1 MKFGF
6 IDTSVFIEVDL
17 REVYFQEPLSLFC
30 EWFLVSQQAVIHP
43 AERGSF
49 ADNLSFLLALALKRA
64 SWHACRQR
72 RTRCTTW
79 THTHN
84 HYQAM
89 PGTQT
94 QQKTELWDSS
104 KDATMEIRSMWPTRG
119 FGQYGAAEKPEA
131 KKSGQSDEC

>member
-1 MKFGF
+1 MKLGF
-6 IDTSVFIEVDL
+6 IDTSVIIEVNL
-17 REVYFQEPLSLFC
+17 SEVYFQEPLPLFC
-30 EWFLVSQQAVIHP
+30 EWFLVGQQTVFHL

-49 ADNLSFLLALALKRA
+49 ADSLSLLLALALKHA

-79 THTHN
+79 THAHN

-89 PGTQT
+89 LGTQT

-104 KDATMEIRSMWPTRG
+104 KDATMQIRSMWPTRD

-131 KKSGQSDEC
+131 KKSGQSGES